1 MIAAATAKTHDFSAE
16 AVECFER
23 QEFDKAAV
31 LLGECLLQQQ
41 TSERWND
48 WATARFF
55 AGRSIEAEGGYRRA
69 VEMNPQNAQAAENLG
84 ALLAG
89 QGRTDEAS
97 SFLETAISLAGG
109 KASAALTQ
117 LLAESRMQAAN
128 AEKDDRTRM
137 TASYNGLTQALTLQS
152 LALDRTLFRLT
163 TLSTEVKEATDRV
176 LKSIEDVKM
185 TERTKRGRRN

>member
-1 MIAAATAKTHDFSAE
+1 MIAAATARMRDFSAE
-16 AVECFER
+16 AVECFGR

-69 VEMNPQNAQAAENLG
+69 LEMNSQNAQAAENLG
-84 ALLAG
+84 ALLVG
-89 QGRTDEAS
+89 QGRADEAS

-109 KASAALTQ
+109 NASSALTQ
-117 LLAESRMQAAN
+117 LLADSRIQAAN
-128 AEKDDRTRM
+128 AEKDDRKR
-137 TASYNGLTQALTLQS
+137 TAGSYNGLTRAVTLQS

-163 TLSTEVKEATDRV
+163 TLSIEVKEATERI
-176 LKSIEDVKM
+176 LKSIEDTKM
-185 TERTKRGRRN
+185 GERP